1 MKQLLPYTW
10 RQVLKRRL
18 FAVRDMT
25 TRLQVL
31 RRAGFVPTG
40 AIDGG
45 AYHGDWATEFWA
57 VFPGVPVWL
66 IEPQPGC
73 QQALVRVAKR
83 QRDTHVVPVALSCAG
98 GSVSFRL
105 GETNSGIAN
114 QVEAEET
121 WTAVPA
127 ERLDTLLEDWEGI
140 QPNLLKL
147 DLQGHELQAL
157 EGAGSRL
164 AQFEVVIL
172 EVSVLRIGEVPIF
185 HEVNAWMEAHSFRL
199 YDVIPQYDRP
209 RDRALWQL
217 DAFFVRHDSALI
229 ASRDWS

>member
-1 MKQLLPYTW
+1 M
-10 RQVLKRRL
+10 
-18 FAVRDMT
+18 
-25 TRLQVL
+25 
-31 RRAGFVPTG
+31 
-40 AIDGG
+40 
-45 AYHGDWATEFWA
+45 EFWA
-57 VFPGVPVWL
+57 VFPGVPVWM

-73 QQALVRVAKR
+73 QQTLESIAKR
-83 QRDTHVVPVALSCAG
+83 QHGSRVLPVALSSAG

-105 GETNSGIAN
+105 SETNSSIASQIEGEEDGI
-114 QVEAEET
+114 
-121 WTAVPA
+121 AVPA
-127 ERLDTLLEDWEGI
+127 ERLDTLLETWEGT

-185 HEVNAWMEAHSFRL
+185 HEVNTWMESHGFRL

-209 RDRALWQL
+209 LDGALWQL
-217 DAFFVRHDSALI
+217 DAFFVRRDSALI